1 MALGA
6 RLTVSE
12 QKDIL
17 RLSKKKMSH
26 RDIAKKIRR
35 SKTVVTNFLRDP
47 DNYGTK
53 KPTGRKPKLDNR
65 SKRLVIRTAS
75 NKAITCSK
83 IIKDL
88 SLNVSRWTVNRVI
101 KKSGVLKNKKK
112 KKSPVLTDTH
122 KRARVDWAK
131 THMTWKS
138 EWQKVIW
145 SDEKKFNLDGPDG
158 FSYYWHDIRKEE
170 QIFSTRSHGG
180 GSVMIWA
187 SFGWYGKSELCFID
201 GKMNAEGYRKV
212 LQNHLLSFGSAI
224 PIDDW
229 VFQQDNAPAHRAKAN
244 FAWFK
249 RHKINVLP
257 WPSKSPDLNPIEN
270 LWATLVR
277 KVYEGGMQFQTKEDL
292 KKAIVKSWDEIRERE
307 LHNLVNSMPNRIF
320 EIINNHG
327 NKINY

>member
-112 KKSPVLTDTH
+112 
-122 KRARVDWAK
+122 
-131 THMTWKS
+131 
-138 EWQKVIW
+138 
-145 SDEKKFNLDGPDG
+145 
-158 FSYYWHDIRKEE
+158 
-170 QIFSTRSHGG
+170 
-180 GSVMIWA
+180 
-187 SFGWYGKSELCFID
+187 
-201 GKMNAEGYRKV
+201 
-212 LQNHLLSFGSAI
+212 
-224 PIDDW
+224 
-229 VFQQDNAPAHRAKAN
+229 
-244 FAWFK
+244 
-249 RHKINVLP
+249 
-257 WPSKSPDLNPIEN
+257 NPH
-270 LWATLVR
+270 
-277 KVYEGGMQFQTKEDL
+277 Y
-292 KKAIVKSWDEIRERE
+292 S
-307 LHNLVNSMPNRIF
+307 
-320 EIINNHG
+320 
-327 NKINY
+327 